1 MPRKPIIRRQ
11 REPTGSESFIRAIE
25 FIIGAILYPNREV
38 KEGFVAFEVTTKD
51 GEVHQV
57 YIVRENNN
65 ELVMN
70 DVIAGHEARVAKSD
84 IAARR
89 QLGSVMPEGLADSLT
104 HSEFRDLVKFLS
116 TLGRQP

>member
-1 MPRKPIIRRQ
+1 M
-11 REPTGSESFIRAIE
+11 
-25 FIIGAILYPNREV
+25 
-38 KEGFVAFEVTTKD
+38 AFEVTTKND
-51 GEVHQV
+51 EVHQG
-57 YIVRENNN
+57 YIVRENSQ
-65 ELVMN
+65 EVVIN
-70 DVIAGHEARVAKSD
+70 DVIAGREVRVAKTD